1 MPSISLSS
9 QVNSKQLQAQ
19 NLFYIQHIDFGDVY
33 FNQTYTH
40 NIQLCNTGVVPAMY
54 QIKDSREELQ
64 APTSTN
70 QKTRLS
76 SKKLLEEI
84 GIFITP
90 TQGVIPCKGDQTLST
105 VQFQLTIDTKVVSKY
120 NMGESYCGVQVFNPV
135 LGVDGKNPLDSII
148 LLVQLGDQNDV
159 ERPPAV
165 HYITMSARWHF
176 SVFGMPRKV
185 LCLKGK
191 TPLAELTY
199 ELVSDMNSKSD
210 ESRGRFIPMELWK
223 IMDEIF
229 NRGMKEDALF
239 LRQGVQAETENI
251 IRMLDSDSIEALQ
264 SEELPG
270 EVKSIAEVL
279 LLFLNSM
286 PEPIIPY
293 S

>member
-1 MPSISLSS
+1 
-9 QVNSKQLQAQ
+9 
-19 NLFYIQHIDFGDVY
+19 
-33 FNQTYTH
+33 
-40 NIQLCNTGVVPAMY
+40 MY
-54 QIKDSREELQ
+54 HIKDSREELQ

-70 QKTRLS
+70 KKTRLS

-120 NMGESYCGVQVFNPV
+120 NMGESYFRVQVFNPV

-185 LCLKGK
+185 LCLKGT

-251 IRMLDSDSIEALQ
+251 IRMLDSDSIESLQ

>member
-1 MPSISLSS
+1 MDLKSY
-9 QVNSKQLQAQ
+9 
-19 NLFYIQHIDFGDVY
+19 FYY
-33 FNQTYTH
+33 
-40 NIQLCNTGVVPAMY
+40 
-54 QIKDSREELQ
+54 
-64 APTSTN
+64 
-70 QKTRLS
+70 
-76 SKKLLEEI
+76 
-84 GIFITP
+84 
-90 TQGVIPCKGDQTLST
+90 
-105 VQFQLTIDTKVVSKY
+105 
-120 NMGESYCGVQVFNPV
+120 
-135 LGVDGKNPLDSII
+135 LGVEGKNPLDSII
-148 LLVQLGDQNDV
+148 LLVQLGDQNDA

-191 TPLAELTY
+191 TPLAELNY
-199 ELVSDMNSKSD
+199 ELVSELNSKSD

-270 EVKSIAEVL
+270 EVRSIAEVL

>member
-1 MPSISLSS
+1 
-9 QVNSKQLQAQ
+9 
-19 NLFYIQHIDFGDVY
+19 
-33 FNQTYTH
+33 
-40 NIQLCNTGVVPAMY
+40 
-54 QIKDSREELQ
+54 
-64 APTSTN
+64 
-70 QKTRLS
+70 
-76 SKKLLEEI
+76 
-84 GIFITP
+84 
-90 TQGVIPCKGDQTLST
+90 
-105 VQFQLTIDTKVVSKY
+105 
-120 NMGESYCGVQVFNPV
+120 
-135 LGVDGKNPLDSII
+135 
-148 LLVQLGDQNDV
+148 
-159 ERPPAV
+159 
-165 HYITMSARWHF
+165 
-176 SVFGMPRKV
+176 MPRKV

-191 TPLAELTY
+191 TPLAELNY
-199 ELVSDMNSKSD
+199 ELVSDLNSKSD

-270 EVKSIAEVL
+270 EVRSIAEVL

>member
-1 MPSISLSS
+1 
-9 QVNSKQLQAQ
+9 
-19 NLFYIQHIDFGDVY
+19 
-33 FNQTYTH
+33 
-40 NIQLCNTGVVPAMY
+40 MY

-120 NMGESYCGVQVFNPV
+120 NMGKSYCGVQFFNPV

>member
-1 MPSISLSS
+1 
-9 QVNSKQLQAQ
+9 
-19 NLFYIQHIDFGDVY
+19 
-33 FNQTYTH
+33 
-40 NIQLCNTGVVPAMY
+40 MY

-64 APTSTN
+64 APTTTN